1 MHTRLVNKVALRLAG
16 VAAVADLKHVERRTG
31 RTHHTPV
38 RAYRSGD
45 LVVIGVNFGRESDW
59 SRNILAAQGCRMRLG
74 GKLLE
79 LARPELV
86 PVARGTRHM
95 PRLVGF
101 VLRHVVRTRDCVQ
114 LTVVGSVP
122 VRPARPAPSGP
133 EGQVAPD
140 AQRSAPRTGRPSPPH
155 TGDDGAR

>member
-1 MHTRLVNKVALRLAG
+1 MHTRVINKVALRLAG
-16 VAAVADLKHVERRTG
+16 VAAVADLEHVGRRTG

-38 RAYRSGD
+38 RAYRSDD

-59 SRNILAAQGCRMRLG
+59 LKNILAAQGCRMRLG
-74 GKLLE
+74 DEVLE

-95 PRLVGF
+95 PRVVGL

-114 LTVVGSVP
+114 LSVVGSVP
-122 VRPARPAPSGP
+122 AHPARPAQGGQG
-133 EGQVAPD
+133 GQVAPD
-140 AQRSAPRTGRPSPPH
+140 ARRSDPRTGRPSPPH